1 RRGRAAL
8 PARTVPSEP
17 LSACSQTDGCCGSYL
32 TRWGSKG
39 DPGTGGEPML
49 RRFHLLAG
57 ATALAF
63 ALAAVG
69 GAAARSQADTL
80 HIAAAM
86 VAANET
92 PTPKGDVGSARGTF
106 TATLTK
112 SGTGGELSWRL
123 AFSNLSGNAIAAHI
137 HVGAAGVAG
146 PVRVP
151 LCAPCT
157 SGVTGTATITA
168 EVLDAIMNGRA
179 YVNVHT
185 PTNPAGEIRDQV
197 GISASVKTTLRAAQE
212 RPKPKGK
219 LAKAK
224 GTFTATITRT
234 GTTGLVSSV
243 AYELV
248 GEAFDTHHGNGAV
261 AGGLFAGSAVFF
273 VGDTLIDRMGG
284 AKRKDPA
291 GAQAEG
297 SPLAIVLGIVL
308 DGIPESLV
316 LGLTIVVSGSVSAAF
331 LVAVALSNIP
341 E

>member
-1 RRGRAAL
+1 
-8 PARTVPSEP
+8 
-17 LSACSQTDGCCGSYL
+17 
-32 TRWGSKG
+32 
-39 DPGTGGEPML
+39 ML
-49 RRFHLLAG
+49 GRFHLFAG
-57 ATALAF
+57 AAALAF

-92 PTPKGDVGSARGTF
+92 PTPKGDVSSARGAF

-123 AFSNLSGNAIAAHI
+123 EFSNLTGNAIAAHI

-168 EVLDAIMNGRA
+168 EVLDAILNGRA

-197 GISASVKTTLRAAQE
+197 QIAATVKTTLRAAQE

-219 LAKAK
+219 LGKAK
-224 GTFTATITRT
+224 GTFSATVTRT
-234 GTTGLVSSV
+234 GTNGVITWRLTFSKLSGRAIAAHIHSGARGKAGPVIVPLCAPCRSGARGRATVSASV
-243 AYELV
+243 LNALES
-248 GEAFDTHHGNGAV
+248 GASYV
-261 AGGLFAGSAVFF
+261 NVH
-273 VGDTLIDRMGG
+273 T
-284 AKRKDPA
+284 KKNPA
-291 GAQAEG
+291 GEIRGQLPAV
-297 SPLAIVLGIVL
+297 PL
-308 DGIPESLV
+308 
-316 LGLTIVVSGSVSAAF
+316 T
-331 LVAVALSNIP
+331 
-341 E
+341 

>member
-1 RRGRAAL
+1 
-8 PARTVPSEP
+8 
-17 LSACSQTDGCCGSYL
+17 
-32 TRWGSKG
+32 
-39 DPGTGGEPML
+39 ML
-49 RRFHLLAG
+49 KRFHLFAG

-69 GAAARSQADTL
+69 GAAARSQANTL
-80 HIAAAM
+80 HVAAAM

-112 SGTGGELSWRL
+112 STSGGAELSWRL
-123 AFSNLSGNAIAAHI
+123 EFSNLSGNAIAAHI
-137 HVGAAGVAG
+137 HVGAAGAAG

-151 LCAPCT
+151 LCAPCS

-168 EVLDAIMNGRA
+168 DVLDAILNGRA

-197 GISASVKTTLRAAQE
+197 GISASVRTTLRAAQE

-234 GTTGLVSSV
+234 GTSGVITWRLTFSKLSGRAIAAHIHSGARGKAGPVIVPLCAPCRSGARGRATVSESV
-243 AYELV
+243 LNALESGGTYV
-248 GEAFDTHHGNGAV
+248 NVHTKQNAAGEIRGQLPAV
-261 AGGLFAGSAVFF
+261 
-273 VGDTLIDRMGG
+273 
-284 AKRKDPA
+284 
-291 GAQAEG
+291 
-297 SPLAIVLGIVL
+297 PL
-308 DGIPESLV
+308 
-316 LGLTIVVSGSVSAAF
+316 T
-331 LVAVALSNIP
+331 
-341 E
+341 